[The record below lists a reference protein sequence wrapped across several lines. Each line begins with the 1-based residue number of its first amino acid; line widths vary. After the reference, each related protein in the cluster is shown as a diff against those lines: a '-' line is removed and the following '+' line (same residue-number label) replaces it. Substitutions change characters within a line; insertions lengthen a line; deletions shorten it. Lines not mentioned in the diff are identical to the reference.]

1 MQWNSPYFSFGSP
14 SACEWPHVSDEDKA
28 MAEKEA
34 QSCVTCLGLRS
45 TSWCPSHSQGTL
57 AQDPFWQP
65 WGLSV
70 GFCLLFSSPKCYLLR
85 WRWTQAKTSLE
96 LIQKSLPSVFQW
108 KSFNNLLNKPTARE
122 SSFPIAS
129 GVTNMPNSNSLRMK
143 DCRAWASLPFFLFF
157 SPSMCDAGTW
167 FLSRG
172 EWVLSHCWLR
182 VRSSSVHTDLHTLKG
197 REKGNKSLIC
207 LETVKTLLVYLLLGL
222 ERIVHLP
229 YPAWHNLP
237 SAAPCECGP
246 KRRRRAHCSLA
257 SGTRC
262 GADGELCTG
271 AASILPYRK

>member
-14 SACEWPHVSDEDKA
+14 SAREWPHVSDKDKA

-143 DCRAWASLPFFLFF
+143 DWRAWASLPFFLFF

-182 VRSSSVHTDLHTLKG
+182 VRSSSVHTDLHALKG
-197 REKGNKSLIC
+197 REKGNKKPDLPGNSQNTACLSASSSWKESTPPLPCLAQSSFCSSMWVWSQEEEEGSLQPG
-207 LETVKTLLVYLLLGL
+207 LRHALWSWWWTLYWCCQ
-222 ERIVHLP
+222 HL
-229 YPAWHNLP
+229 AL
-237 SAAPCECGP
+237 
-246 KRRRRAHCSLA
+246 
-257 SGTRC
+257 
-262 GADGELCTG
+262 
-271 AASILPYRK
+271 

>member
-14 SACEWPHVSDEDKA
+14 SACEWPHVSDKDKA

-157 SPSMCDAGTW
+157 FPFHVWCWDMISVTW
-167 FLSRG
+167 WMSALALLTQGQVQLCAHWLTHTERQREG
-172 EWVLSHCWLR
+172 E
-182 VRSSSVHTDLHTLKG
+182 
-197 REKGNKSLIC
+197 
-207 LETVKTLLVYLLLGL
+207 
-222 ERIVHLP
+222 
-229 YPAWHNLP
+229 
-237 SAAPCECGP
+237 
-246 KRRRRAHCSLA
+246 
-257 SGTRC
+257 
-262 GADGELCTG
+262 
-271 AASILPYRK
+271 